1 MRIFVVD
8 DHRDIAEGLA
18 DVLRLHGHEV
28 EVAFNGEQAIRIF
41 REQDFDI
48 AFMDVMM
55 PGMNG
60 VESFLEIRKIKPD
73 AKVIMMTGY
82 SVEQLL
88 DQAIENGAYGV
99 LHKPVGMDDVLEAL
113 ERVNSQGMVLVADD
127 DPDFAGN
134 IKEVLE
140 KHGYRVSRA
149 RTGKQALDTA
159 LAGGIDILILDLQLP
174 VISGL
179 EVYMQLQQRGRALP
193 TIVVTG
199 YDDAHV
205 EALDSL
211 RSLSATGILTKPFDS
226 GQLLD
231 ALGSIMPG
239 GKSGTAK
246 TAEAPQAA
254 PPAARQAPAAPKAET
269 APPPKAVSQPPRA
282 ASTAPTPGPAPQPKP
297 TAAPAPSPA
306 ARPEASPAPTASPA
320 PAPTPSPAPMTSRPP
335 APTSPPASAPQPS
348 RPPQPVKAP
357 QPEASPAP
365 AASAKPGAP
374 APMDSLGSRTSSTTL
389 SRRGRILAVDD
400 DVDMVEGLAEVLD
413 THGYTVKTAN
423 NAEDAKKLIQ
433 EFDAQVA
440 LLDIRLGKTNGLDLI
455 SILKEYR
462 PNIFC
467 VVITG
472 NADKESAITA
482 LRNGAYDYMTKPLHP
497 NELFSIL
504 DRCLDKF
511 RLEQETQAAFEALQ
525 IAKDAAEAATK
536 SQGEFLTTMSKEL
549 RSPVNTI
556 IGSSNILID
565 EAMPKLGE
573 DRYVEHAKAIREGAT
588 RLLGIISYA
597 HDLAK
602 AKVGRLEL
610 NEEKVDINNL
620 VSTVM
625 RLVQRTMSADDLE
638 MEIEMPEN
646 PPMIWGDER
655 QLKQIL
661 LNLLTNAVKF
671 TPDKGKIKLTMRQ
684 DDDGSFNIEVCDT
697 GIGMAPGDIPK
708 ALEQFGRIDSQAC
721 RDFQG
726 TGLGLP
732 FVVTMAEL
740 HGGKLE
746 LESELGKGT
755 AATVTLPAER
765 VIAARPPSGDT
776 AVGSAA

>member
-1 MRIFVVD
+1 
-8 DHRDIAEGLA
+8 
-18 DVLRLHGHEV
+18 
-28 EVAFNGEQAIRIF
+28 
-41 REQDFDI
+41 
-48 AFMDVMM
+48 M
-55 PGMNG
+55 PN
-60 VESFLEIRKIKPD
+60 
-73 AKVIMMTGY
+73 A
-82 SVEQLL
+82 
-88 DQAIENGAYGV
+88 
-99 LHKPVGMDDVLEAL
+99 
-113 ERVNSQGMVLVADD
+113 
-127 DPDFAGN
+127 
-134 IKEVLE
+134 
-140 KHGYRVSRA
+140 
-149 RTGKQALDTA
+149 
-159 LAGGIDILILDLQLP
+159 
-174 VISGL
+174 
-179 EVYMQLQQRGRALP
+179 
-193 TIVVTG
+193 
-199 YDDAHV
+199 
-205 EALDSL
+205 
-211 RSLSATGILTKPFDS
+211 
-226 GQLLD
+226 
-231 ALGSIMPG
+231 
-239 GKSGTAK
+239 
-246 TAEAPQAA
+246 
-254 PPAARQAPAAPKAET
+254 
-269 APPPKAVSQPPRA
+269 
-282 ASTAPTPGPAPQPKP
+282 P
-297 TAAPAPSPA
+297 TAAPL
-306 ARPEASPAPTASPA
+306 AS
-320 PAPTPSPAPMTSRPP
+320 R
-335 APTSPPASAPQPS
+335 
-348 RPPQPVKAP
+348 K
-357 QPEASPAP
+357 
-365 AASAKPGAP
+365 
-374 APMDSLGSRTSSTTL
+374 SSTTL

-423 NAEDAKKLIQ
+423 NADDAKKIIQ
-433 EFDAQVA
+433 DFDAQVA

-455 SILKEYR
+455 STLKEHR
-462 PNIFC
+462 PNIYC

-556 IGSSNILID
+556 IGSSNLLID
-565 EAMPKLGE
+565 EAMPKLGD
-573 DRYVEHAKAIREGAT
+573 DRYSEHAKAIREGAT

-625 RLVQRTMSADDLE
+625 RLVQRTMNADDLE
-638 MEIEMPEN
+638 VEIEMPEN

-661 LNLLTNAVKF
+661 LNLLTNAIKF
-671 TPDKGKIKLTMRQ
+671 TPDKGKVKLTMRQ
-684 DDDGSFNIEVCDT
+684 EKDGGLSVEVCDT

-740 HGGKLE
+740 HGGSLE

-755 AATVTLPAER
+755 AATVTLPAAR
-765 VIAARPPSGDT
+765 VVSARPPSSD
-776 AVGSAA
+776 AAVVGSAA

>member
-127 DPDFAGN
+127 DPDFASN
-134 IKEVLE
+134 IKDVLE

-226 GQLLD
+226 GQLLT
-231 ALGSIMPG
+231 ALGNIMPG
-239 GKSGTAK
+239 GKPGMAK
-246 TAEAPQAA
+246 KPDARQAA
-254 PPAARQAPAAPKAET
+254 PQPTRQTPAEQKAQPAPGPKPVAQQAPAA
-269 APPPKAVSQPPRA
+269 R
-282 ASTAPTPGPAPQPKP
+282 PTPAPEPA
-297 TAAPAPSPA
+297 S
-306 ARPEASPAPTASPA
+306 RPAPTAKPA
-320 PAPTPSPAPMTSRPP
+320 PAPAAS
-335 APTSPPASAPQPS
+335 PASAPQPS
-348 RPPQPVKAP
+348 GPPQPARAP
-357 QPEASPAP
+357 QPAAPPAP
-365 AASAKPGAP
+365 ATPTQP
-374 APMDSLGSRTSSTTL
+374 AGQTGPIASRTSSTKL

-413 THGYTVKTAN
+413 THGYTVQTAN
-423 NAEDAKKLIQ
+423 NADDAKKIIQ
-433 EFDAQVA
+433 DFDAQVA

-455 SILKEYR
+455 SILKEHR
-462 PNIFC
+462 PNIYC

-573 DRYVEHAKAIREGAT
+573 ERYVEHAKAIREGAT

-610 NEEKVDINNL
+610 NEEKVDINDL

-625 RLVQRTMSADDLE
+625 RLVQRTMSADDLQ

-684 DDDGSFNIEVCDT
+684 ENDGSFSIEVCDT

-765 VIAARPPSGDT
+765 VISARSPAGDA